1 MACVSQLWK
10 LLYRIPKHASTTGIF
25 LLKGCSLKW
34 LSISFAPFNNISK
47 FSNPIFNIIGKPTD
61 DHKEYLPP
69 TQSQIGK
76 ILFSSIPNS
85 FAFFV
90 FAVTPKKCF
99 FRFWLFLDLSLN
111 QFLQIFAFFSVSI
124 VPKDF
129 DEIIKIDS
137 SGLILSNTSERL
149 LGSTLD
155 IK

>member
-1 MACVSQLWK
+1 M
-10 LLYRIPKHASTTGIF
+10 
-25 LLKGCSLKW
+25 
-34 LSISFAPFNNISK
+34 
-47 FSNPIFNIIGKPTD
+47 IGKPTD

-85 FAFFV
+85 FAFLV
-90 FAVTPKKCF
+90 LAVTPKKCF
-99 FRFWLFLDLSLN
+99 FRLCLLLDLSLN
-111 QFLQIFAFFSVSI
+111 QFLQTFAFFSVSI

-137 SGLILSNTSERL
+137 SGSISSNTSERL